1 MTGIEELR
9 AIRRKG
15 YRPEMVFVRD
25 SDSQLAKQ
33 CAKDWHEEPN
43 CISGQA
49 YADIHLEASDNPQ
62 ACDWRCLVGLLV
74 LIDGTRGKTR
84 LDRLADA
91 ILGAGASK
99 VIVVSSDGIEVS
111 NRGE

>member
-15 YRPEMVFVRD
+15 YKPEIVFVRD
-25 SDSQLAKQ
+25 SDSKLAKE

-49 YADIHLEASDNPQ
+49 YAEIHLEASDVPQ

-74 LIDGTRGKTR
+74 IVDGTRGKSR
-84 LDRLADA
+84 LDRLASA
-91 ILGAGASK
+91 ILEVGPEK
-99 VIVVSSDGIEVS
+99 VIVVSNEGVEVS
-111 NRGE
+111 TGRG